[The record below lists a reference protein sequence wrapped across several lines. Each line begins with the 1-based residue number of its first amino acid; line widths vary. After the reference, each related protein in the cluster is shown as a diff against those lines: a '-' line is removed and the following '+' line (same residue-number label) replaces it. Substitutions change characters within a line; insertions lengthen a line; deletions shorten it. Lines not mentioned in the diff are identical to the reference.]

1 MPIYE
6 YSCTNCNHQLEA
18 LQGLSDSPLLV
29 CPACDASAL
38 VKGIF
43 SAPNFQLKGSGWYK
57 TDYAKSSSNQ
67 NSDQS
72 SGATSAGD
80 KGSESVKQDVNTASE

>member
-18 LQGLSDSPLLV
+18 LQGLNDSPLLV

-57 TDYAKSSSNQ
+57 TDYAKPS
-67 NSDQS
+67 SDQKS
-72 SGATSAGD
+72 DKASGMTKSGD
-80 KGSESVKQDVNTASE
+80 KESESVKQDVNIASE